1 MATDATD
8 RRNSRARVMANKI
21 GMIWLTYMYLE
32 QCFPSYPHSGT
43 SAGIP
48 GNNNHLTNHQLGLI
62 VII

>member
-1 MATDATD
+1 MATDAMD

-21 GMIWLTYMYLE
+21 GMMLLIYLYLE

-48 GNNNHLTNHQLGLI
+48 RKSNHLSNN
-62 VII
+62 

>member
-48 GNNNHLTNHQLGLI
+48 GKNNHLTNH
-62 VII
+62 